1 MSKHETDL
9 QNEREYEEFI
19 DSCEELDEVMQGCL
33 QSVGLKPAS
42 VFFAVM
48 TKILINLARRTGT
61 SKEKLIYVIARS
73 YDEEDED
80 DFNWQIR
87 GEFH

>member
-1 MSKHETDL
+1 MSQHETEL

-19 DSCEELDEVMQGCL
+19 DSCQEVDEVIQGCL
-33 QSVGLKPAS
+33 QSVGARPAP

-48 TKILINLARRTGT
+48 TKLLIDLARRTGT
-61 SKEKLIYVIARS
+61 SKEKLIYVISRS
-73 YDEEDED
+73 YDEQD
-80 DFNWQIR
+80 DDNFWQIR

>member
-1 MSKHETDL
+1 MSQHETEL

-19 DSCEELDEVMQGCL
+19 DSCEEVDQIIQGCL
-33 QSVGLKPAS
+33 QSVGARPAP

-48 TKILINLARRTGT
+48 TKLLIDLARRTGT
-61 SKEKLIYVIARS
+61 SKEKLIYVISRS
-73 YDEEDED
+73 YDEQD
-80 DFNWQIR
+80 DDNFWQIR

>member
-1 MSKHETDL
+1 MSNHETDL

-19 DSCEELDEVMQGCL
+19 DSCEEVDEAMQKCL
-33 QSVGLKPAS
+33 STLGPRPAP
-42 VFFAVM
+42 VFFAVL
-48 TKILINLARRTGT
+48 TKLLINLARRTGT
-61 SKEKLIYVIARS
+61 TKNKLIYVISRS
-73 YDEEDED
+73 FDEEDED